1 MASSQQ
7 DQLAQ
12 FASLTGASL
21 NQAQFYLDANNHDLN
36 AAVASYFDTPQAGS
50 SNDDTEMSTSSNQ
63 SAPAAPAAP
72 AAGAYTLS
80 GAPVEPLPAGWGTST
95 SGNSSGRNSGTSTPK
110 NPLRSTGGP
119 RVTGFRD
126 LAAASS
132 SSGSGGPSG
141 SGGGGFGGF
150 GRLGGGGDDSD
161 DDGDEGKDPSSF
173 YTGGAKS
180 GLSVE
185 NPDDARRRGGGGGGG
200 GVSDM
205 LKNIL
210 QQAREGSS
218 RLAGGEDA
226 PAAAASSGSSSSF
239 FTGSAHTLGSDETP
253 STYIPDPTSTGAA
266 SRHGGEAEQEEEGE
280 EEEEEEVAVRHLT
293 FWQDGF
299 SIDDGDLMRY
309 EEHRELLAAIQAG
322 RAPISLLKVK
332 HDQPVELRIAERRS
346 EPWTRQPPP
355 PQGPF
360 AGSGHR
366 LGAGSPFP
374 EEASSAGT
382 STSKMPGTLPS
393 ASASGGNSAGGIVEF
408 EVDRNEPTTQVQIR
422 LRNGERMV
430 ATFNHTHTVGD
441 IRQYIDRSRPGVAS
455 QPYVLQTTFPTRELT
470 DLSETI
476 KQAGLLGSVVV
487 QRPT

>member
-1 MASSQQ
+1 
-7 DQLAQ
+7 
-12 FASLTGASL
+12 
-21 NQAQFYLDANNHDLN
+21 
-36 AAVASYFDTPQAGS
+36 
-50 SNDDTEMSTSSNQ
+50 
-63 SAPAAPAAP
+63 
-72 AAGAYTLS
+72 
-80 GAPVEPLPAGWGTST
+80 
-95 SGNSSGRNSGTSTPK
+95 
-110 NPLRSTGGP
+110 
-119 RVTGFRD
+119 
-126 LAAASS
+126 
-132 SSGSGGPSG
+132 
-141 SGGGGFGGF
+141 
-150 GRLGGGGDDSD
+150 DDSD

-185 NPDDARRRGGGGGGG
+185 NPDDARRRGGGGG
-200 GVSDM
+200 VSDM

-210 QQAREGSS
+210 QQARD

-226 PAAAASSGSSSSF
+226 PAAAASGSSSSSF

-266 SRHGGEAEQEEEGE
+266 RHGGQADEEED
-280 EEEEEEVAVRHLT
+280 EEEEEVAVRHLT

-374 EEASSAGT
+374 EEAASAG
-382 STSKMPGTLPS
+382 TSKMPGTLPS
-393 ASASGGNSAGGIVEF
+393 ASANASASGGGNSAGGIVEF
-408 EVDRNEPTTQVQIR
+408 EVDRNEPTTQIQIR

-441 IRQYIDRSRPGVAS
+441 IRQYIDRSRPGEAS

-470 DLSETI
+470 DLGETI

-487 QRPT
+487 QRPTS